1 MVGTTQKMPDTKNK
15 LLYGPLINK
24 TPSDPSTVLTAMIDV
39 KSISKEAGQSVSV
52 FTCDQPIYRVALNII
67 WANTIHWTNFYPRI
81 SGMH

>member
-1 MVGTTQKMPDTKNK
+1 MVGTTQKMPEIMIKVWHQK
-15 LLYGPLINK
+15 Q
-24 TPSDPSTVLTAMIDV
+24 TVLTAMIDV

-67 WANTIHWTNFYPRI
+67 WANTIRWTNFYPRI